1 MFSTSTLPLS
11 PTAILLNTAG
21 VYADNFIMKKG
32 FHISYNAPVT
42 VTFSLL
48 CAGIFLLDQYV
59 SGGKL
64 IPLLFT
70 VPGGANSPSPFEWS
84 IPLSYI
90 RLFTHVLGHCDWNH
104 LLGNLTFILLLGPLM
119 EEKYGSAMTALMMT
133 VTAAVTG
140 VINACFLSSSLLGA
154 SGIAFMLIVL
164 ASISTISKSSIPFSF
179 LLVLS
184 VFIAREILSPSASN
198 ISTIAHI
205 TGGLCG
211 SLFAFLAVPK
221 AKKKAGSPSK
231 QAADDYKPRQGLTRE
246 EMLRRIRQLDESSP
260 RYSSS
265 PSPRSSEEDTTL
277 VGTIEL

>member
-1 MFSTSTLPLS
+1 
-11 PTAILLNTAG
+11 
-21 VYADNFIMKKG
+21 MKKG

-70 VPGGANSPSPFEWS
+70 VPGGAKSPSPFEWS

-221 AKKKAGSPSK
+221 ARTQDKTSSGTKKSTRTSSQTQQSG
-231 QAADDYKPRQGLTRE
+231 PRQGLTRE
-246 EMLRRIRQLDESSP
+246 EMLRRIRQLDEASP

-265 PSPRSSEEDTTL
+265 NPSPRSSEEDTTL